1 MIRLIHGSQRAQF
14 QREVAQMHE
23 IRKRTFHDRLNW
35 QVRTLRSW
43 EIDEFDAL
51 DPLYLISIGADGAVR
66 GSLRLLPTTGPNML
80 ADVFP
85 ELLPDG
91 MRIESAT
98 IWESSRFSVEQKA
111 AAERSENLLNRTTGE
126 LLIGIVEVGLLAG
139 LTEVVSVYDA
149 LFARILKRADCA
161 AELIGE
167 PARIGKVMGYAAL
180 FEISER
186 MLHNLRKAS
195 GIDESVLEQASFT
208 QLAVA

>member
-1 MIRLIHGSQRAQF
+1 MIRLIQGSQRAQF
-14 QREVAQMHE
+14 PVEVAQMHE

-51 DPLYLISIGADGAVR
+51 DPLYLVSIGQNGAVR

-91 MRIESAT
+91 TRIESAT
-98 IWESSRFSVEQKA
+98 IWESSRFSVDQEA
-111 AAERSENLLNRTTGE
+111 AAERSENLLNRVTGE
-126 LLIGIVEVGLLAG
+126 LLIGIVEVGLLVG
-139 LTEVVSVYDA
+139 LTDVVSVYDA
-149 LFARILKRADCA
+149 LFSRILKRADCA
-161 AELIGE
+161 AELIGK
-167 PARIGKVMGYAAL
+167 PARIGSVMGYAAL
-180 FEISER
+180 FEISDR
-186 MLHNLRKAS
+186 MLANLRKAS
-195 GIDESVLEQASFT
+195 GINETVLEQASFA

>member
-1 MIRLIHGSQRAQF
+1 MIRLIQGSQRSQF
-14 QREVAQMHE
+14 PVEVAQMHE

-35 QVRTLRSW
+35 QVKTLRSW

-51 DPLYLISIGADGAVR
+51 DPLYLVSIGPNGAVR

-91 MRIESAT
+91 TRIESAT
-98 IWESSRFSVEQKA
+98 IWESSRFSVDQEA
-111 AAERSENLLNRTTGE
+111 AAERSENLLNRVTGE
-126 LLIGIVEVGLLAG
+126 LLIGIVEVGLLVG

-149 LFARILKRADCA
+149 LFSRILKRADCA
-161 AELIGE
+161 AELIGK
-167 PARIGKVMGYAAL
+167 PARIGTVMGYAAL
-180 FEISER
+180 FEISDR
-186 MLHNLRKAS
+186 MLQNLRKAS
-195 GIDESVLEQASFT
+195 GINDSVLEQASFA

>member
-1 MIRLIHGSQRAQF
+1 MIRLIPGSQRAQF
-14 QREVAQMHE
+14 PVEVAQMHE

-51 DPLYLISIGADGAVR
+51 DPLYLCSIGSNGAVR

-91 MRIESAT
+91 TRIESAT
-98 IWESSRFSVEQKA
+98 IWESSRFSVDQEA
-111 AAERSENLLNRTTGE
+111 AAERSENLLNRVTGE
-126 LLIGIVEVGLLAG
+126 LLIGIVEVGLRVG
-139 LTEVVSVYDA
+139 LTDVVSVYDA
-149 LFARILKRADCA
+149 LFSRILKRADCA
-161 AELIGE
+161 AELIGK
-167 PARIGKVMGYAAL
+167 PARIGSVMGYAAL
-180 FEISER
+180 FEISDR
-186 MLHNLRKAS
+186 MLENLRKAS
-195 GIDESVLEQASFT
+195 GITELVLERESFA